1 MVSHDGL
8 LGVMNPGSHQGAYQP
23 MQISDSPRTGLRRV
37 SAYTKTDHVRF
48 SKSFLM
54 TTFALK

>member
-8 LGVMNPGSHQGAYQP
+8 LCVMNPGSPSRGLPAYA
-23 MQISDSPRTGLRRV
+23 DLGFAAHAAKEGV
-37 SAYTKTDHVRF
+37 SVYKTDHVRF
-48 SKSFLM
+48 SKIFLM